1 MLLTLAWAAQP
12 ASAANDRALIDGLR
26 RRDPEAMARLYDQ
39 FGRAVYA
46 LIHRIVQ
53 NPGVAED
60 LVQETFLRVWNQ
72 AQALDPERGSVAAWL
87 LTVARHRAIDW
98 KRSADGKRDSSR
110 WETYEDER
118 PGNFVDMEKVLVDA
132 DQARRVREA
141 LSKLNEKQRGVIE
154 LAYFEGLTQTEM
166 SARLGEPLGTVKT
179 WVRAALKCLRE
190 ELSVE
195 P

>member
-12 ASAANDRALIDGLR
+12 ASAADDRALIDGLR

-39 FGRAVYA
+39 FGRVVYA

-98 KRSADGKRDSSR
+98 RRSADGKRDSSR

>member
-12 ASAANDRALIDGLR
+12 ASAADDRALIDGLR

-39 FGRAVYA
+39 FGRVVYA

-98 KRSADGKRDSSR
+98 RRSADGKRDSSR

-118 PGNFVDMEKVLVDA
+118 PGNFVDMEKALVDA